1 MNIAEPTFEEVF
13 HGIFKEAFDLLV
25 DKQRSYGPKN
35 VEELGFFG
43 VFSRLASDKV
53 ERLRNA
59 MNGKV
64 AKGRVEIDLTET
76 LSDESIEDTLLD
88 LMNYSAIL
96 IALKRGLW
104 GLPLEEELTEEQS

>member
-1 MNIAEPTFEEVF
+1 MPETFDSAF
-13 HGIFKEAFDLLV
+13 GSIYKEALDLLIA
-25 DKQRSYGPKN
+25 KQKSYGPKN
-35 VEELGFFG
+35 IEELGFFG

-59 MNGKV
+59 MNGRV
-64 AKGRVEIDLTET
+64 VKGKVEIDLAET
-76 LSDESIEDTLLD
+76 LKDESIEDTLLD

-104 GLPLEEELTEEQS
+104 GLPLEEELTEES